1 MKFLIRNIKVN
12 MKQFITDGL
21 ITEQK
26 GSALILAMLMLM
38 MLTLIGIA
46 ATTTSTIE
54 MGIAGNER
62 AYKDNLNR
70 AEAAA
75 LIGIQEAENEKD
87 DAPLKALPQ
96 KKYKTWLHFNLPDPN
111 TLNDPNNWSITDS
124 EPALDAESR
133 YLGDYKRVAPGASL
147 DMSEPTVHEFSIYG
161 QSEKNNGSVII
172 EIGYR
177 KRY

>member
-1 MKFLIRNIKVN
+1 MSLLLRNIKVN
-12 MKQFITDGL
+12 VTYGTKSSI
-21 ITEQK
+21 ITEQS

-38 MLTLIGIA
+38 MLSLIGIA

-54 MGIAGNER
+54 MGIAANER

-75 LIGIQEAENEKD
+75 LIGVQVVENEKD
-87 DAPLKALPQ
+87 DAPLKDLPQ
-96 KKYKTWLHFNLPDPN
+96 TKYKTWLHFNLPDTN
-111 TLNDPNNWSITDS
+111 TLKGPNNWLPTNSAQAIDS
-124 EPALDAESR
+124 ESK

-161 QSEKNNGSVII
+161 QSERNRGSVII

>member
-1 MKFLIRNIKVN
+1 MNLFSRNIKRN
-12 MKQFITDGL
+12 IKHFIKGGL
-21 ITEQK
+21 ITEQS

-38 MLTLIGIA
+38 MLSLIGIA

-54 MGIAGNER
+54 MGIAANER

-75 LIGIQEAENEKD
+75 LIGIQEVENEKD
-87 DAPLKALPQ
+87 EAPLKALPQ
-96 KKYKTWLHFNLPDPN
+96 NKYKTWLHFDLPDPN
-111 TLNDPNNWSITDS
+111 TLNDPNNWSTSDS
-124 EPALDAESR
+124 SQAIDSESR

-161 QSEKNNGSVII
+161 QSERNRGSVII